1 VNVRYSPYFNRC
13 YVKDVRQPPRY
24 GRVYGSP
31 YGCAFCFFLALR
43 MNPSSAPAHGEMLLP
58 HPELRIVLGYIILAS
73 FWIICSDMVL
83 DFLHNDPIDT
93 LPLQVYKGLKFVATT
108 AALLWIVLRRNFRR
122 LHLAERRLRDREE
135 RFGYKASGRN
145 ATSDAAHAHKLLPLP
160 ELRIVLFYVLFASIW
175 IIYSDMALDWLTKDP
190 LDSLQLQT
198 FKGLN
203 FVATTAALLFIG
215 LRRSF
220 NRWRRAER
228 SLRESEERFQLAG
241 RAATDAIW
249 DWTIETNAVWWS
261 ASFYRL
267 FDWTPDEVVP
277 TTEAWHTRIHP
288 EDKTRTVAAIEG
300 VLRSDQQ
307 MWTGEYRFRRKN
319 GSYAFVED
327 RAYVIR
333 DAEGKAVRVVGG
345 MTDITARKEAEE
357 KLQRSR
363 RQLRA
368 LSTRLQSSRE
378 EERTR
383 IAREI
388 HDELGQT
395 LTGLKM
401 DLRWAEKHL
410 ASESNQ
416 ALNPILDRIVEAG
429 ELVDSTL
436 ASVQRIASELRPRVL
451 EDLGLAAAVQHEAQ
465 RFQERTGVICRLKT
479 PESLPTLPPEV
490 AMAVFRIFQEALT
503 NVARHAESTEVE
515 VELVFGADGLVLRIT
530 DNGKGI
536 QGFNLEDARS
546 LGLLGMKERAQA
558 VGGEVN
564 FKPVSPHGTVV
575 NLALPLLKQKTS
587 ALQPST

>member
-1 VNVRYSPYFNRC
+1 MTPERH
-13 YVKDVRQPPRY
+13 
-24 GRVYGSP
+24 
-31 YGCAFCFFLALR
+31 A
-43 MNPSSAPAHGEMLLP
+43 SSAPAHGDMLLP
-58 HPELRIVLGYIILAS
+58 QTELRIVLFYVLFAS
-73 FWIICSDMVL
+73 VWIICSDMVL
-83 DFLHNDPIDT
+83 DLLHNDPIDT
-93 LPLQVYKGLKFVATT
+93 LPLQVYKGLKFVVTT
-108 AALLWIVLRRNFRR
+108 AALLWIVLRRNFHR
-122 LHLAERRLRDREE
+122 LHLAEQRSREREE
-135 RFGYKASGRN
+135 RFGFTAPGHH
-145 ATSDAAHAHKLLPLP
+145 AQPAAAHAHRLLPLP
-160 ELRIVLFYVLFASIW
+160 ELRIVLFYVLFASFW

-190 LDSLQLQT
+190 RDSLQLQM

-220 NRWRRAER
+220 NRWRLAESR
-228 SLRESEERFQLAG
+228 LRESEERFQLAG
-241 RAATDAIW
+241 RAATDVIW
-249 DWTIETNAVWWS
+249 DWTLETNAVWWS

-267 FDWTPDEVVP
+267 FDWTPDEIVP
-277 TTEAWHTRIHP
+277 TTEAWLTRIHP
-288 EDKTRTVAAIEG
+288 DDKTSTVTEIEA
-300 VLRSDQQ
+300 VLRSGQQ
-307 MWTGEYRFRRKN
+307 MWVGEYRFRRKD

-327 RAYVIR
+327 RGYVIR

-345 MTDITARKEAEE
+345 MTDISARKEAEE

-368 LSTRLQSSRE
+368 LSTRLQSLRE

-410 ASESNQ
+410 TSESNQ
-416 ALNPILDRIVEAG
+416 ALNPILERIVEAG

-436 ASVQRIASELRPRVL
+436 ESVQRIASELRPRVL
-451 EDLGLAAAVQHEAQ
+451 EDLGLAAAVQHEAL
-465 RFQERTGVICRLKT
+465 RFQERTGVICRLKA

-536 QGFNLEDARS
+536 QDSNLEDARS

-558 VGGEVN
+558 VGGQVV
-564 FKPVSPHGTVV
+564 FKPVSPHGTLV

-587 ALQPST
+587 ALQPSS